1 MVFVLR
7 TLKFKNV
14 KIKLKKEQ
22 NKIKQQQQKRM
33 IVKIVKVNLG
43 LLWWCCDQCGVS
55 SFSESSLV
63 WLIFLKIY
71 TSKAVPSVLA
81 SSVCWSLQ
89 CLISSLTQEGW

>member
-43 LLWWCCDQCGVS
+43 LLWWWCGQCEVR
-55 SFSESSLV
+55 SFSDSSLV
-63 WLIFLKIY
+63 WLMILKIY

-81 SSVCWSLQ
+81 SSVC
-89 CLISSLTQEGW
+89 

>member
-43 LLWWCCDQCGVS
+43 LLWLYCGQCGVS
-55 SFSESSLV
+55 SFSDSSLV

-71 TSKAVPSVLA
+71 TSKVVCSVLA
-81 SSVCWSLQ
+81 SSVCWSL
-89 CLISSLTQEGW
+89 